1 MAKILA
7 QGTIFTI
14 DDESGNPVVI
24 ECINSFS
31 GFTGEA
37 ADIDVTC
44 LSSEAREFRQGLQD
58 FGDFTIELMRDPK
71 QVGQVELE
79 AAKNAQATRTF
90 ILTLPTGDVAT
101 FEGYVKSLTL
111 DGDTDSVITGSA
123 NIKVSGL
130 VVWS

>member
-1 MAKILA
+1 MATILA

-14 DDESGNPVVI
+14 DDAGGNPVVI
-24 ECINSFS
+24 ECINSFT
-31 GFTGEA
+31 GMTGEA

-58 FGDFTIELMRDPK
+58 FGDFTIELMRDPA
-71 QVGQVELE
+71 QAGQVELE
-79 AAKNAQATRTF
+79 AAKAAQATRTF
-90 ILTLPTGDVAT
+90 ILTLPSGDIAT

-111 DGDTDSVITGSA
+111 EGSTDAAVTGTA
-123 NIKVSGL
+123 NIKISGP